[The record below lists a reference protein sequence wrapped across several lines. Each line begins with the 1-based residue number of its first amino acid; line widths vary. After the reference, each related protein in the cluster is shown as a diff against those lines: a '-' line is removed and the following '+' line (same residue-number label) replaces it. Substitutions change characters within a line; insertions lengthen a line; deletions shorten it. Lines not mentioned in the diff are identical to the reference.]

1 MIKGYK
7 ISDKQKD
14 LLLNKEF
21 MVDSYFNPIQD
32 IDDSWF
38 IFTEEVEQCTNQDFE
53 WLKDL
58 TLSDF
63 IPNPKSNIEL

>member
-7 ISDKQKD
+7 ISKTQKD
-14 LLLNKEF
+14 LLVNKEF
-21 MVDSYFNPIQD
+21 NVDSYFNPIQD
-32 IDDSWF
+32 IDGSWF
-38 IFTEEVEQCTNQDFE
+38 IFKEEVEQCTNQEFE

-63 IPNPKSNIEL
+63 TITPSLISC